1 MESTLEGTVW
11 SLHWKGLCGVYTRN
25 YVESTLGTMWS
36 LHWKGLC
43 GVYTGRVSV
52 DFTLG
57 AKWILHWKELYARQ
71 YNRAVHG

>member
-1 MESTLEGTVW
+1 MESTLEGTV
-11 SLHWKGLCGVYTRN
+11 
-25 YVESTLGTMWS
+25 WS